1 MYIKLYFIDI
11 ILCFSYKKIV
21 IIIVNLFYKL
31 RLINMIKK
39 KRKKKYYFI
48 NLILHV
54 FKWYIFDY
62 GYFYV

>member
-39 KRKKKYYFI
+39 NEKKNI
-48 NLILHV
+48 IS
-54 FKWYIFDY
+54 
-62 GYFYV
+62 